1 MCGQA
6 AVPQTVPP
14 ARPVDRSGA
23 VVAPQGA
30 TRMWGCEHRRRG
42 RKAAAGRT
50 TTEISPRR
58 PIGQGHGASGVQ
70 NVRRQPAR
78 NAMCGSAEAWWSG
91 LRLQMKPGRRGL
103 PARACSQVTARS
115 VCRASGARRVSTDV
129 CTTCP
134 DFVRATGSV
143 RDARSCSTRR
153 GCNKQRSGFT
163 QPGGLSEEDDRKGRS
178 VSAVT
183 SGTVGRAR
191 VSSQSLLPAEP

>member
-6 AVPQTVPP
+6 SVPQTVPP

-30 TRMWGCEHRRRG
+30 TWMWGCEHRRCG

-50 TTEISPRR
+50 TTAISPRR
-58 PIGQGHGASGVQ
+58 PIRQGHGASGVQ
-70 NVRRQPAR
+70 SVRRQPAR
-78 NAMCGSAEAWWSG
+78 NVMCGSAEAWWSG
-91 LRLQMKPGRRGL
+91 LRLQMKPGRRGP

-115 VCRASGARRVSTDV
+115 VCRATGARRVSTDV

-143 RDARSCSTRR
+143 RDSRSCSTRR
-153 GCNKQRSGFT
+153 GCNKATLRLYPTRRIVRGGRQERTIGERCHQRHGWSRSG
-163 QPGGLSEEDDRKGRS
+163 
-178 VSAVT
+178 VVAV
-183 SGTVGRAR
+183 
-191 VSSQSLLPAEP
+191 PASC